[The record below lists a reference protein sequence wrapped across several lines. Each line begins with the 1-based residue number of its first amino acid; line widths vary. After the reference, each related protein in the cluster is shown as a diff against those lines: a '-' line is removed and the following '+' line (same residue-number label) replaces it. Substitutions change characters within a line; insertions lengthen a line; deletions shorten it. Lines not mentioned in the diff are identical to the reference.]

1 MQTSISVQLDRSVSP
16 EGPTVS
22 ELVVRIRKLG
32 PIGTGEHTQHL
43 EIHPCRLDVAEV
55 WLARHT
61 RLHSLLDD
69 NPCSG

>member
-1 MQTSISVQLDRSVSP
+1 MQMSISVQQWRSVSAG
-16 EGPTVS
+16 GPSGS
-22 ELVVRIRKLG
+22 ELVVRIRELG
-32 PIGTGEHTQHL
+32 PTGTGEHTQHL
-43 EIHPCRLDVAEV
+43 ETHPCCLNVAEV